1 MKKLTIILLTLACLL
16 GPAVAYAKTAR
27 ELLAGTSAGTELTAE
42 EQYKRGVR
50 YEKGEGVERDF
61 AEAFCC
67 YQKAAEQDFTAAQY
81 ALGNC
86 YRFGRGVGMNLRE
99 AVHWYDRAAKKGNTA
114 AQNAL
119 DAIYDEDNIGVE
131 EPREWQARRK
141 LVKLR
146 IKAKEQNDAGA
157 QCKLGKCYLYGWLGV
172 EKNPQ
177 EAVSWLKK
185 SAEQGFAEAQ
195 YRLADCYMYGRG
207 TEKNAQE
214 AFALYTEAAESGLDK
229 AMTELAKCYLYGK
242 GVAQDCKKGYS
253 LLLDHY
259 TNAAKNLLEAQGWV
273 KGNYL
278 VPDGSLKEAK
288 YTRAKCL
295 LYGWGT
301 NQNID
306 RANAIFQE
314 LRDYKDA
321 KELQLN
327 WFEVKLKELEWLCK
341 ECVIITP
348 IIVVMLCG
356 ILLCIIRHHNTDKC
370 GEEEESRRR
379 GEQPISPA
387 VRIVP
392 TSSAA
397 SEMTVESGKPSS
409 GASAEPFS
417 REKASKFQR

>member
-16 GPAVAYAKTAR
+16 GSALAYAKTAR

-50 YEKGEGVERDF
+50 YEKGEGVERDL
-61 AEAFCC
+61 AEAFRC
-67 YQKAAEQDFTAAQY
+67 YQKAAEQDFIAAQY

-86 YRFGRGVGMNLRE
+86 YRFGRGVGMNLRA
-99 AVHWYDRAAKKGNTA
+99 AVNWYDRAAKKGNIA

-131 EPREWQARRK
+131 EPRGLLAELE
-141 LVKLR
+141 LVYL
-146 IKAKEQNDAGA
+146 AEEQNDAGA

-229 AMTELAKCYLYGK
+229 AKTEQAKCYLYGK

-259 TNAAKNLLEAQGWV
+259 TNAANNLLEAQGWV

-295 LYGWGT
+295 LYGWGCE
-301 NQNID
+301 QDKDEAKQI
-306 RANAIFQE
+306 
-314 LRDYKDA
+314 LRKLGDYRGADKIL
-321 KELQLN
+321 KQL
-327 WFEVKLKELEWLCK
+327 
-341 ECVIITP
+341 
-348 IIVVMLCG
+348 
-356 ILLCIIRHHNTDKC
+356 
-370 GEEEESRRR
+370 
-379 GEQPISPA
+379 
-387 VRIVP
+387 
-392 TSSAA
+392 
-397 SEMTVESGKPSS
+397 
-409 GASAEPFS
+409 
-417 REKASKFQR
+417 